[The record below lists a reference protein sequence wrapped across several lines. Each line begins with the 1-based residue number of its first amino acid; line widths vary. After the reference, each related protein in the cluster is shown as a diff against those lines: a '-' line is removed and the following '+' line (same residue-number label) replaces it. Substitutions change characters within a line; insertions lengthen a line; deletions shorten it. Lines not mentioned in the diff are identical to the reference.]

1 MNSVHLL
8 GRITQDLNLQYTQN
22 NVAYLNFTV
31 ACDRRFKNQN
41 GERQADF
48 ISCKAFKQ
56 SAEFI
61 AKYFGKGSEI
71 IVTGEGQIRT
81 YEGKDGVNNL
91 IGIYSAITGRTPEQI
106 ASEFEGRGY
115 GDFKAA
121 VGEAVVEELRPIRE
135 KYEQLIADKAYLE
148 QSYRSAAEVADR
160 IAQRTLDKAMKKIGF
175 IHR

>member
-61 AKYFGKGSEI
+61 AKYFGKGKKI
-71 IVTGEGQIRT
+71 AIVGTIQTGKYDKNGTTVYTTDVIVDQVEFVEKMEQT
-81 YEGKDGVNNL
+81 AQAPAAPEAP
-91 IGIYSAITGRTPEQI
+91 SADTQKVMDKI
-106 ASEFEGRGY
+106 
-115 GDFKAA
+115 KA
-121 VGEAVVEELRPIRE
+121 EREKEKEREEL
-135 KYEQLIADKAYLE
+135 D
-148 QSYRSAAEVADR
+148 
-160 IAQRTLDKAMKKIGF
+160 LDNLPF
-175 IHR
+175 EF

>member
-61 AKYFGKGSEI
+61 AKYFSKG
-71 IVTGEGQIRT
+71 
-81 YEGKDGVNNL
+81 
-91 IGIYSAITGRTPEQI
+91 
-106 ASEFEGRGY
+106 
-115 GDFKAA
+115 
-121 VGEAVVEELRPIRE
+121 
-135 KYEQLIADKAYLE
+135 
-148 QSYRSAAEVADR
+148 
-160 IAQRTLDKAMKKIGF
+160 KKIAIVGTIQTGKYDKNGTTVYTTDVIVDQAEFVEKMEQTAQAPAPAAPAAPSGPTASVIVAREQARKEEKEF
-175 IHR
+175 IDSLDQLPFEF

>member
-61 AKYFGKGSEI
+61 AKYFGKGKKI
-71 IVTGEGQIRT
+71 AIVGTIQTGKYDKNGTTVYTTDVIVDQAEFVEKMEQT
-81 YEGKDGVNNL
+81 
-91 IGIYSAITGRTPEQI
+91 AQAPAPAAPEPPKTDTSKIMERIQ
-106 ASEFEGRGY
+106 EQKTFE
-115 GDFKAA
+115 
-121 VGEAVVEELRPIRE
+121 EELE
-135 KYEQLIADKAYLE
+135 K
-148 QSYRSAAEVADR
+148 
-160 IAQRTLDKAMKKIGF
+160 LDDLDLPF
-175 IHR
+175 QF

>member
-1 MNSVHLL
+1 MNNVQLV

-61 AKYFGKGSEI
+61 AKYFGKGKKI
-71 IVTGEGQIRT
+71 AIVGTIQTGKYDKNGTTVYTTDVIVDQAEFVEKMEQT
-81 YEGKDGVNNL
+81 
-91 IGIYSAITGRTPEQI
+91 AQAPAPAAPEPPKTDTSKILERIQ
-106 ASEFEGRGY
+106 EQKTFE
-115 GDFKAA
+115 
-121 VGEAVVEELRPIRE
+121 EELE
-135 KYEQLIADKAYLE
+135 K
-148 QSYRSAAEVADR
+148 
-160 IAQRTLDKAMKKIGF
+160 LDDLDLPF
-175 IHR
+175 QF

>member
-61 AKYFGKGSEI
+61 AKYFGKGKKI
-71 IVTGEGQIRT
+71 AIVGTIQTGKYDKNGTTVYTTDVIVDQAEFVEKMEQP
-81 YEGKDGVNNL
+81 
-91 IGIYSAITGRTPEQI
+91 AQAPAPAAPEPPKTDTSKIMERIQ
-106 ASEFEGRGY
+106 EQKTFE
-115 GDFKAA
+115 
-121 VGEAVVEELRPIRE
+121 EELE
-135 KYEQLIADKAYLE
+135 K
-148 QSYRSAAEVADR
+148 
-160 IAQRTLDKAMKKIGF
+160 LDDLDLPF
-175 IHR
+175 QF

>member
-61 AKYFGKGSEI
+61 AKYFGKGKKIAIMGTIQTGKYDKNGTTVYTTDVIVDQAEFVEKMEQTAQAPAPAAPSGPTASEI
-71 IVTGEGQIRT
+71 VAR
-81 YEGKDGVNNL
+81 
-91 IGIYSAITGRTPEQI
+91 EQ
-106 ASEFEGRGY
+106 ARKEEKEFI
-115 GDFKAA
+115 DS
-121 VGEAVVEELRPIRE
+121 LD
-135 KYEQLIADKAYLE
+135 QLPFE
-148 QSYRSAAEVADR
+148 
-160 IAQRTLDKAMKKIGF
+160 F
-175 IHR
+175 

>member
-61 AKYFGKGSEI
+61 AKYFGKGKKLAIVGTIQTGKYDKNGTTVYTTDVIVDQAEFVEKMEQTAQAPAPAAPSGPTASEI
-71 IVTGEGQIRT
+71 VAR
-81 YEGKDGVNNL
+81 
-91 IGIYSAITGRTPEQI
+91 EQ
-106 ASEFEGRGY
+106 ARKEEREFI
-115 GDFKAA
+115 DS
-121 VGEAVVEELRPIRE
+121 LD
-135 KYEQLIADKAYLE
+135 QLPFE
-148 QSYRSAAEVADR
+148 
-160 IAQRTLDKAMKKIGF
+160 F
-175 IHR
+175 

>member
-61 AKYFGKGSEI
+61 AKYFGKGKKIAIVGTIQTGKYDKNGTTVYTTDVIVEQAEFVEKMEQNAQAPAPAAPAAPSGPTASEI
-71 IVTGEGQIRT
+71 VAR
-81 YEGKDGVNNL
+81 
-91 IGIYSAITGRTPEQI
+91 EQ
-106 ASEFEGRGY
+106 ARKEEKEFI
-115 GDFKAA
+115 DS
-121 VGEAVVEELRPIRE
+121 LD
-135 KYEQLIADKAYLE
+135 QLPFE
-148 QSYRSAAEVADR
+148 
-160 IAQRTLDKAMKKIGF
+160 F
-175 IHR
+175 

>member
-61 AKYFGKGSEI
+61 AKYFGKGKKIAIVGTIQTGKYDKNGTTVYTTDVIVDQAEFVEKMEQTAQAPAPAASAAPSGPTASEI
-71 IVTGEGQIRT
+71 VAR
-81 YEGKDGVNNL
+81 
-91 IGIYSAITGRTPEQI
+91 EQ
-106 ASEFEGRGY
+106 ARKEEKEFI
-115 GDFKAA
+115 DS
-121 VGEAVVEELRPIRE
+121 LD
-135 KYEQLIADKAYLE
+135 QLPFE
-148 QSYRSAAEVADR
+148 
-160 IAQRTLDKAMKKIGF
+160 F
-175 IHR
+175 

>member
-1 MNSVHLL
+1 MNNVQLV

-61 AKYFGKGSEI
+61 AKYFGKGKKIAIVGTIQTGKYDKNGTTVYTTDVIVDQAEFVEKMEQTAQAPAPAAPSGPTASEI
-71 IVTGEGQIRT
+71 VAR
-81 YEGKDGVNNL
+81 
-91 IGIYSAITGRTPEQI
+91 EQ
-106 ASEFEGRGY
+106 ARKEEKEFI
-115 GDFKAA
+115 DS
-121 VGEAVVEELRPIRE
+121 LD
-135 KYEQLIADKAYLE
+135 QLPFE
-148 QSYRSAAEVADR
+148 
-160 IAQRTLDKAMKKIGF
+160 F
-175 IHR
+175 

>member
-61 AKYFGKGSEI
+61 AKYFGKGKKIAIVGTIQTGKYDKNGTTVYTTDVIVDQAEFVEKMEQTAQAPAPAAPSGPTASEI
-71 IVTGEGQIRT
+71 VAR
-81 YEGKDGVNNL
+81 
-91 IGIYSAITGRTPEQI
+91 EQ
-106 ASEFEGRGY
+106 ARKEEKEFI
-115 GDFKAA
+115 DS
-121 VGEAVVEELRPIRE
+121 LD
-135 KYEQLIADKAYLE
+135 QLPFE
-148 QSYRSAAEVADR
+148 
-160 IAQRTLDKAMKKIGF
+160 F
-175 IHR
+175 

>member
-1 MNSVHLL
+1 MNNVQLV

-61 AKYFGKGSEI
+61 AKYFGKGKKIAIVGTIQTGKYDKNGTTVYTTDVIVDQAEFVEKMEQTAQAPAPAAPAAPTASEI
-71 IVTGEGQIRT
+71 VAR
-81 YEGKDGVNNL
+81 
-91 IGIYSAITGRTPEQI
+91 EQ
-106 ASEFEGRGY
+106 ARKEEREFI
-115 GDFKAA
+115 DS
-121 VGEAVVEELRPIRE
+121 LD
-135 KYEQLIADKAYLE
+135 QLPFE
-148 QSYRSAAEVADR
+148 
-160 IAQRTLDKAMKKIGF
+160 F
-175 IHR
+175 

>member
-61 AKYFGKGSEI
+61 AKYFGKGKKIAIVGTIQTGKYDKNGTTVYTTDVIVEQAEFVEKMEQTAQAPAPAAPSGPTASEI
-71 IVTGEGQIRT
+71 VAR
-81 YEGKDGVNNL
+81 
-91 IGIYSAITGRTPEQI
+91 EQ
-106 ASEFEGRGY
+106 ARKEEREFV
-115 GDFKAA
+115 DS
-121 VGEAVVEELRPIRE
+121 LD
-135 KYEQLIADKAYLE
+135 QLPFE
-148 QSYRSAAEVADR
+148 
-160 IAQRTLDKAMKKIGF
+160 F
-175 IHR
+175 

>member
-61 AKYFGKGSEI
+61 AKYFGKGKKIAIVGTIQTGKYDKNGTTVYTTDVIVDQAEFVEKMEQTAQAPAPAAPSGPTASEI
-71 IVTGEGQIRT
+71 VAR
-81 YEGKDGVNNL
+81 
-91 IGIYSAITGRTPEQI
+91 EQ
-106 ASEFEGRGY
+106 ARKEEREFI
-115 GDFKAA
+115 DS
-121 VGEAVVEELRPIRE
+121 LD
-135 KYEQLIADKAYLE
+135 QLPFE
-148 QSYRSAAEVADR
+148 
-160 IAQRTLDKAMKKIGF
+160 F
-175 IHR
+175 

>member
-61 AKYFGKGSEI
+61 AKYFGKGKKIAIVGTIQTGKYDKNGTTVYTTDVIVEQAEFVEKMEQTAQAPAPAAPAAPSGPTASEI
-71 IVTGEGQIRT
+71 VAR
-81 YEGKDGVNNL
+81 
-91 IGIYSAITGRTPEQI
+91 EQ
-106 ASEFEGRGY
+106 ARKEEKEFI
-115 GDFKAA
+115 DS
-121 VGEAVVEELRPIRE
+121 LD
-135 KYEQLIADKAYLE
+135 QLPFE
-148 QSYRSAAEVADR
+148 
-160 IAQRTLDKAMKKIGF
+160 F
-175 IHR
+175 

>member
-61 AKYFGKGSEI
+61 AKYFGKGKKI
-71 IVTGEGQIRT
+71 AIVGTIQTGKYDKNGTTVYTTDVIVDQAEFVEKMEQP
-81 YEGKDGVNNL
+81 
-91 IGIYSAITGRTPEQI
+91 AQAPAPAAPEPPKTDTSKMLERIQ
-106 ASEFEGRGY
+106 EQKTFE
-115 GDFKAA
+115 
-121 VGEAVVEELRPIRE
+121 EELE
-135 KYEQLIADKAYLE
+135 K
-148 QSYRSAAEVADR
+148 
-160 IAQRTLDKAMKKIGF
+160 LDDLDLPF
-175 IHR
+175 QF

>member
-61 AKYFGKGSEI
+61 AKYFGKGKKIAIVGTIQTGKYEKNGTTVYTTDVIVDQAEFVEKMEQTAQAPAPAAPSGPTASEI
-71 IVTGEGQIRT
+71 VAR
-81 YEGKDGVNNL
+81 
-91 IGIYSAITGRTPEQI
+91 EQ
-106 ASEFEGRGY
+106 ARKEEREFI
-115 GDFKAA
+115 DS
-121 VGEAVVEELRPIRE
+121 LD
-135 KYEQLIADKAYLE
+135 QLPFE
-148 QSYRSAAEVADR
+148 
-160 IAQRTLDKAMKKIGF
+160 F
-175 IHR
+175 

>member
-61 AKYFGKGSEI
+61 AKYFGKGKKI
-71 IVTGEGQIRT
+71 AIVGTIQTGKYDKNGTTVYTTDVIVDQAEFVEKMEQT
-81 YEGKDGVNNL
+81 
-91 IGIYSAITGRTPEQI
+91 AQAPAPAAPEPPKTDTSKILERIQ
-106 ASEFEGRGY
+106 EQNTFE
-115 GDFKAA
+115 
-121 VGEAVVEELRPIRE
+121 EELE
-135 KYEQLIADKAYLE
+135 N
-148 QSYRSAAEVADR
+148 
-160 IAQRTLDKAMKKIGF
+160 LDDLDLPF
-175 IHR
+175 QF

>member
-61 AKYFGKGSEI
+61 AKYFGKGKKI
-71 IVTGEGQIRT
+71 AIVGTIQTGKYDKNGTTVYTTDVIVEQAEFVEKMEQT
-81 YEGKDGVNNL
+81 
-91 IGIYSAITGRTPEQI
+91 AQAPAPAAPEPPKTDTSKIMERIQ
-106 ASEFEGRGY
+106 EQKTFE
-115 GDFKAA
+115 
-121 VGEAVVEELRPIRE
+121 EELE
-135 KYEQLIADKAYLE
+135 K
-148 QSYRSAAEVADR
+148 
-160 IAQRTLDKAMKKIGF
+160 LDDLDLPF
-175 IHR
+175 QF

>member
-61 AKYFGKGSEI
+61 AKYFGKGKKIAIVGTIQTGKYDKNGTTVYTTDVIVDQAEFVEKMEQTAQAPAPAAPAAHSGPTASEI
-71 IVTGEGQIRT
+71 VAR
-81 YEGKDGVNNL
+81 
-91 IGIYSAITGRTPEQI
+91 EQ
-106 ASEFEGRGY
+106 ARKEEKEFI
-115 GDFKAA
+115 DS
-121 VGEAVVEELRPIRE
+121 LD
-135 KYEQLIADKAYLE
+135 QLPFE
-148 QSYRSAAEVADR
+148 
-160 IAQRTLDKAMKKIGF
+160 F
-175 IHR
+175 

>member
-61 AKYFGKGSEI
+61 AKYFGKGKKIAIVGTIQTGKYDKNGTTVYTTDVIVDQAEFVEKMEQAAQAPAPAAPSGPTASEI
-71 IVTGEGQIRT
+71 VAR
-81 YEGKDGVNNL
+81 
-91 IGIYSAITGRTPEQI
+91 EQ
-106 ASEFEGRGY
+106 ARKEEKEFI
-115 GDFKAA
+115 DS
-121 VGEAVVEELRPIRE
+121 LD
-135 KYEQLIADKAYLE
+135 QLPFE
-148 QSYRSAAEVADR
+148 
-160 IAQRTLDKAMKKIGF
+160 F
-175 IHR
+175 

>member
-61 AKYFGKGSEI
+61 AKYFGKGKKI
-71 IVTGEGQIRT
+71 AIVGTIQTGKYDKNGTTVYTTDVIVDQAEFVEKMEQT
-81 YEGKDGVNNL
+81 
-91 IGIYSAITGRTPEQI
+91 AQAPAPAAPEPPKTDTSKIMERIQ
-106 ASEFEGRGY
+106 EQKTFE
-115 GDFKAA
+115 
-121 VGEAVVEELRPIRE
+121 EELE
-135 KYEQLIADKAYLE
+135 K
-148 QSYRSAAEVADR
+148 
-160 IAQRTLDKAMKKIGF
+160 LDDIDLPF
-175 IHR
+175 QF

>member
-61 AKYFGKGSEI
+61 AKYFGKGKKIAIVGTIQTGKYDKNGTTVYTTDVIVEQAEFVEKMEQTAQAPAPAAPSGPTASEI
-71 IVTGEGQIRT
+71 VAR
-81 YEGKDGVNNL
+81 
-91 IGIYSAITGRTPEQI
+91 EQ
-106 ASEFEGRGY
+106 ARKEEKEFI
-115 GDFKAA
+115 DS
-121 VGEAVVEELRPIRE
+121 LD
-135 KYEQLIADKAYLE
+135 QLPFE
-148 QSYRSAAEVADR
+148 
-160 IAQRTLDKAMKKIGF
+160 F
-175 IHR
+175 